1 MQDDPTAITATRVRL
16 VSAEPRFDCPG
27 RGQRVFRPLVIRPA
41 ILMRPSGS
49 QGSWRVD
56 VEDGLL
62 LPACPPTVRGIMAV
76 VRYHESV
83 GRTCRLAAALAL
95 PVDSR
100 DAALRRFADTRRPC
114 LDMFGWAIMYQLPD
128 TTGTA
133 VVDGHEYLAPL
144 PAFYECP
151 LQLIDRSEFLTAR
164 GIRHRP
170 LAIVVRPEDV
180 ATEPSAVAPSDRRH
194 RRRTDR
200 NRPGPT
206 PCSISDL
213 LGLGR

>member
-1 MQDDPTAITATRVRL
+1 MHDDAPAIRATCVRL
-16 VSAEPRFDCPG
+16 VSAEPRFACPS
-27 RGQRVFRPLVIRPA
+27 RGQRVFRPLLIRPA
-41 ILMRPSGS
+41 ILVRPSGS
-49 QGSWRVD
+49 QGAWRVD

-62 LPACPPTVRGIMAV
+62 LPACPPTAQGIMSV

-83 GRTCRLAAALAL
+83 GGTCRLTAALAL

-100 DAALRRFADTRRPC
+100 GAALRRFTGRRRPC
-114 LDMFGWAIMYQLPD
+114 LDMFGWAIMYQLPG

-133 VVDGHEYLAPL
+133 LVDGHEELALL

-151 LQLIDRSEFLTAR
+151 FQLIDRSEFLTAR

-180 ATEPSAVAPSDRRH
+180 TAEPSAVAPSDRRRRRA
-194 RRRTDR
+194 RRRTD
-200 NRPGPT
+200 GPT
-206 PCSISDL
+206 PCNISDL
-213 LGLGR
+213 LGLRG